1 MATAEKHRQRS
12 HRSYKKNKQD
22 FNYFVSIIP
31 KRFFGSISGSPAK
44 TDTKKKRKLGEAK
57 KKRRFGKRGK

>member
-31 KRFFGSISGSPAK
+31 KRFFGSISSSPAK
-44 TDTKKKRKLGEAK
+44 TATK